1 MILIEEFL
9 IKQNDK
15 QKCFIIADIKKRK
28 ILGKM
33 NFYVHQ
39 IKNIYSYNEMTDSKI
54 SAKAKIG

>member
-1 MILIEEFL
+1 MWKQESTRKLVKKATKMVLIEEFL
-9 IKQNDK
+9 IKQSDK

-39 IKNIYSYNEMTDSKI
+39 IKNIYS
-54 SAKAKIG
+54 